1 MPGEPK
7 FSVYALEVPALSPST
22 FVSIADLRRAAQRR
36 LPQIVFDYIDGGAE
50 DEWTLE
56 ANCRA
61 FREVMLR
68 PRSAVQVA
76 AATDL
81 SVTVLGTRL
90 ALPFL
95 LAPIGSSRMF
105 YPRAEV
111 AAAREAGKAGT
122 TYILSTLSGCRLE
135 DVRSGSSGPLWYQLY
150 LAGGRDAALAAI
162 ERARRTSYSALVV
175 TIDTPVAGLRE
186 RDVRNGTRELLGSN
200 LWKRLPLLMKFL
212 AKPAWLTGFLSDGG
226 LMNFPNVVLPDGRA
240 MPYADVGAAL
250 EASTVSWSDFA
261 WIRNAWQGPIVVKGV
276 HTADDARAAV
286 DHGAAAVVVSNH
298 GGRQLDSVAPTL
310 RVLPEVVAAVGN
322 ATEVLMDGGIRRGS
336 DIVKAVSLGARAVL
350 VGRAYAYGVAAAGGP
365 GVARAIEILR
375 SDLVRTL
382 KLLGCPSIGALNPS
396 FVDVPREWR
405 T

>member
-7 FSVYALEVPALSPST
+7 FSVYALEVPGLSPST

-81 SVTVLGTRL
+81 SVTVLGTPL

-111 AAAREAGKAGT
+111 AAAHEAGKAGT

-135 DVRSGSSGPLWYQLY
+135 DVRSGSSGPRW
-150 LAGGRDAALAAI
+150 
-162 ERARRTSYSALVV
+162 
-175 TIDTPVAGLRE
+175 
-186 RDVRNGTRELLGSN
+186 
-200 LWKRLPLLMKFL
+200 
-212 AKPAWLTGFLSDGG
+212 
-226 LMNFPNVVLPDGRA
+226 
-240 MPYADVGAAL
+240 
-250 EASTVSWSDFA
+250 
-261 WIRNAWQGPIVVKGV
+261 
-276 HTADDARAAV
+276 
-286 DHGAAAVVVSNH
+286 
-298 GGRQLDSVAPTL
+298 
-310 RVLPEVVAAVGN
+310 
-322 ATEVLMDGGIRRGS
+322 
-336 DIVKAVSLGARAVL
+336 
-350 VGRAYAYGVAAAGGP
+350 
-365 GVARAIEILR
+365 
-375 SDLVRTL
+375 
-382 KLLGCPSIGALNPS
+382 
-396 FVDVPREWR
+396 
-405 T
+405 